1 MNIAYD
7 RTKWNTL
14 PTGIYIPQLPMFQ
27 FLIHS
32 NCYFHSLKQA
42 PADNQSFNRV
52 CLCLLVQKML
62 LYFFKTFAFSKSIER
77 LERATSFSLFMKS
90 RAIRHHGVKDA
101 GHDKTLG
108 WEQVTHKEIMFLLLC
123 WTLRNTSLVFSVLCG
138 YMRMRVTYWL
148 DIRGK
153 ENIFPD

>member
-1 MNIAYD
+1 
-7 RTKWNTL
+7 
-14 PTGIYIPQLPMFQ
+14 MFQ
-27 FLIHS
+27 FLIRS

-42 PADNQSFNRV
+42 PADNQSFTRV

-90 RAIRHHGVKDA
+90 RAIKHHGEKDA

-108 WEQVTHKEIMFLLLC
+108 WEKVTHKEIMFLLLC
-123 WTLRNTSLVFSVLCG
+123 RTLRLVFSVLCG
-138 YMRMRVTYWL
+138 YMRVTYWL
-148 DIRGK
+148 DVRGK
-153 ENIFPD
+153 ENIFPRLDWLVCKLQHIKSNWFLWPQKTWE